1 MIIHLDR
8 TCETFNYK
16 HEIHVKSYQSDSKT
30 KANSIIITLND
41 REVIIPLANVL
52 CIETEIP

>member
-8 TCETFNYK
+8 TCEVFNYK
-16 HEIHVKSYQSDSKT
+16 YAIHVENYQSDSKT

-41 REVIIPLANVL
+41 REVIIPLADII
-52 CIETEIP
+52 CIETERA